1 MRLRATI
8 LVALALLVPAAA
20 RAQYVDV
27 VVPSTAD
34 PDDPGFIDNPD
45 LPGTFSVIG
54 RDPATGQLGIAVHSH
69 TLAVGARV
77 RGGKGGVAVF
87 AHQSG
92 SDPLYSEIGVPLL
105 QAGWTPQEALD
116 FMVKGDSGRAGR
128 QVAILDIQGRH
139 ASYESPTISDW
150 KGHKCGVDYCAQ
162 GNTLAGPE
170 VVDSMAASMEASAGK
185 GLPLADR
192 LLNALEAGNRQGGD
206 RRGVESIG
214 ILILKPRTQ
223 ADFGDRELDLRVDDA
238 KDPFAEMHRVLNVRH
253 AQDMAGGIGRMIAA
267 KDYAGAIATAK
278 KALEL
283 APTQDGPHMSM
294 AQAYLLQ
301 GQKAQALAELKV
313 AVDMNGWNKGQ
324 LRRDA
329 RFESIKN
336 DPEFLKIVEGPD
348 HPVAGRVTP

>member
-1 MRLRATI
+1 
-8 LVALALLVPAAA
+8 
-20 RAQYVDV
+20 VDV

-34 PDDPGFIDNPD
+34 NNDPKYIDNPD

-54 RDPATGQLGIAVHSH
+54 RDPKTGELGIAVHSH
-69 TLAVGARV
+69 TLGVGARV
-77 RGGKGGVAVF
+77 RGGVGGVAVF

-92 SDPLYSEIGVPLL
+92 SDPLYSTIGVPLL

-128 QVAILDIQGRH
+128 QVAILDQQGRH
-139 ASYESPTISDW
+139 ASYDSPTISDW
-150 KGHKCGVDYCAQ
+150 KGHKCGTDVCAQ

-170 VVDSMAASMEASAGK
+170 VVDSMAASFEASASS

-206 RRGVESIG
+206 RRGIESLG
-214 ILILKPRTQ
+214 ILILKQRTQ
-223 ADFGDRELDLRVDDA
+223 ADFGDHELDLRVDDA
-238 KDPFAEMHRVLNVRH
+238 RDPFAEMHRVLNVSH
-253 AQDMAGGIGRMIAA
+253 AQQVAGGVNRLIAA
-267 KDYAGAIATAK
+267 KDYDGAIAQAK

-294 AQAYLLQ
+294 AQAYLLK
-301 GQKAQALAELKV
+301 GDRAQAMAELKI
-313 AVDMNGWNKGQ
+313 AVDMNGWNRGQ

-329 RFESIKN
+329 RFASIKN
-336 DPEFLKIVEGPD
+336 DPDFMKVVAGPD
-348 HPVAGRVTP
+348 HPAGGKP

>member
-1 MRLRATI
+1 MRFGVT
-8 LVALALLVPAAA
+8 LAAGLLVLAPVVAS
-20 RAQYVDV
+20 AQQPSP
-27 VVPSTAD
+27 PSTSDLAD
-34 PDDPGFIDNPD
+34 PAFIDNPD

-77 RGGKGGVAVF
+77 RGGRANVAVF

-116 FMVKGDSGRAGR
+116 FMVKGDSSRNSR
-128 QVAILDIQGRH
+128 QVAILDMQGRT
-139 ASYESPTISDW
+139 AAYTSPTISDW

-170 VVDSMAASMEASAGK
+170 VVDSMAASMLSSAGK
-185 GLPLADR
+185 GIPLADR

-206 RRGVESIG
+206 RRGVESVG
-214 ILILKPRTQ
+214 ILILKQRTQ

-238 KDPFAEMHRVLNVRH
+238 RDPFAEMHRVLNVSHSQR
-253 AQDMAGGIGRMIAA
+253 MAGGVGRLIAA

-278 KALEL
+278 QALEL

-301 GQKAQALAELKV
+301 GQKAQALAELKI
-313 AVDMNGWNKGQ
+313 AVEMNAWNKGQ
-324 LRRDA
+324 LRKDA
-329 RFESIKN
+329 RFESIRT
-336 DPEFLKIVEGPD
+336 DPEFLKIVAGPD
-348 HPVAGRVTP
+348 HPAGGRPTP